1 MSIFLSISIS
11 IYGYIHYQKKFSY
24 FSQRCGSYT
33 DYLSIKHFS
42 HQVRHLD
49 VRRNAFAGIT
59 VDGTFQM
66 MEVTMEKIPS
76 LAFDFDYVRDFI
88 IDRSRIDRVAMWG
101 IKPQKCDSFSI
112 LGGSRLYSLGT
123 NALELRCNKFML
135 GYNTFDR

>member
-1 MSIFLSISIS
+1 MMLL
-11 IYGYIHYQKKFSY
+11 Y
-24 FSQRCGSYT
+24 R
-33 DYLSIKHFS
+33 YLSIKFFS

>member
-1 MSIFLSISIS
+1 MDILFRIIDANCRASRVHPMLNNVTLSLFIN
-11 IYGYIHYQKKFSY
+11 YI
-24 FSQRCGSYT
+24 
-33 DYLSIKHFS
+33 LFS
-42 HQVRHLD
+42 HQVRHLE
-49 VRRNAFAGIT
+49 VRRNAFAGIS

-76 LAFDFDYVRDFI
+76 LAFDFDYVKDFI